1 MVVHGSRADSVTFD
15 VPLVLP
21 IPSSHSTASF
31 WGVLFLN
38 MNSEGFFVQHLKA
51 AENPM
56 KL

>member
-38 MNSEGFFVQHLKA
+38 TNSEGFFVQHLKA